1 MLFLD
6 NQQQILHSIV
16 RQISGEFLLDLQ
28 DEEDFIKETV
38 STRIDLLS
46 KLEQSLKQ
54 SVGTIGAISSRKTTD
69 SSTRSAGSSAN
80 KSIGSVDQVNDKKET
95 RPEATKKEDIGDDKQ
110 EIKSKIEPVAGKK
123 ERSVPKLS
131 KAPSDFV
138 PLASANPI
146 QQSLAE
152 LRKGIAA
159 ANVKKSQYRITNS
172 IAINDTIP
180 RESNFRISI
189 LGTNTNRQSIQKD
202 DSLDSLP
209 GDDTIQDLVDMSLN
223 LDQESIVLDTPR
235 QLATTST
242 SSNTTKVLNTPTQTK
257 QIQNLQLH
265 SNTPKKVPSQ
275 GFQGTPLKNEI
286 IPKAVSPT
294 TVKKAA
300 PEFKKPIPVSQDGFK
315 SPFKSPANLYKGQAT
330 SFLAPSVQVQDSAE
344 DKPLYSFLQGVT
356 KKPIVKPKIEV
367 KSLQLAQAA
376 AKRERLEKER
386 KQKLKE
392 ERELKTKKMME
403 IRKQGEMKPI
413 ESKKP
418 DFKKVELKS
427 TVEASKKPELVGIK
441 RTAETQLAAPKKLL
455 KLQSPTKIV
464 KKV

>member
-69 SSTRSAGSSAN
+69 SSTRSAGSLAD
-80 KSIGSVDQVNDKKET
+80 KSIGSVEKVNDKKES

-172 IAINDTIP
+172 IAINDIIP
-180 RESNFRISI
+180 RESNSRISTM
-189 LGTNTNRQSIQKD
+189 GTNVNRQSMQKD

-209 GDDTIQDLVDMSLN
+209 GDETIQDLVDMSIN

-257 QIQNLQLH
+257 QIQNFQLH
-265 SNTPKKVPSQ
+265 SNTPKKV
-275 GFQGTPLKNEI
+275 FQGTPLKNEI
-286 IPKAVSPT
+286 IPKADSPT

-315 SPFKSPANLYKGQAT
+315 SPFKSPPNLYKGQAT
-330 SFLAPSVQVQDSAE
+330 SFLAPSAQLQDSIE